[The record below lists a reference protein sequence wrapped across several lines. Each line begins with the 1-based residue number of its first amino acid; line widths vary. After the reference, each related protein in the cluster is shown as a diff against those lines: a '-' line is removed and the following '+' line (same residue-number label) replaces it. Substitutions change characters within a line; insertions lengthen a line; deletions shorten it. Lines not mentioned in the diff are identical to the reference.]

1 MRLQTYGFVSQ
12 VYGKYGMLTAGAL
25 GAAKGFRLMR
35 LASVGS
41 MLGGELV
48 CMGSGQA
55 SRDGKDVDET
65 KGGLVL
71 YSSSIPSLH

>member
-1 MRLQTYGFVSQ
+1 VRLQTYGFVSQ

-35 LASVGS
+35 LARVGS

-48 CMGSGQA
+48 CMETDQP
-55 SRDGKDVDET
+55 SREGKDVDET
-65 KGGLVL
+65 KGGLVVC
-71 YSSSIPSLH
+71 SSST